1 MPEFFDR
8 YILLVDDISV
18 MTALTETQDL
28 IPPRLRPDYERL
40 QNSRYAPDKWTIK
53 EVLQHVIDNERI
65 QTYRALRFARR
76 DNTPL
81 PGYDEVLFASHAET
95 AHRTLE
101 SLEEEFTAVRK
112 STLALYRS
120 FTPEMLQEEGICFNK
135 SISVLALGFQ
145 VVGHQLHHQRVI
157 AERYFHRK

>member
-1 MPEFFDR
+1 MKKTQTTIQTTTMNKRSNIKTMPEFFDR

-81 PGYDEVLFASHAET
+81 PGYDEVLFAQQAREAAE
-95 AHRTLE
+95 
-101 SLEEEFTAVRK
+101 
-112 STLALYRS
+112 
-120 FTPEMLQEEGICFNK
+120 
-135 SISVLALGFQ
+135 
-145 VVGHQLHHQRVI
+145 
-157 AERYFHRK
+157 